1 MWNNRIIKHEKDG
14 VTWYSVHEVFYNE
27 DGSIYAYTE
36 DPITIVG
43 ETKSET
49 IKQVEQI
56 LRDIKDTPV
65 LVASEIEFK
74 EISVSL
80 SELNSFV
87 PTSSSSSCTDSYL
100 FLATSFLLSKGNLS
114 IKRFPPRNL

>member
-14 VTWYSVHEVFYNE
+14 VTWHSVHEVFYNK

-36 DPITIVG
+36 DAITIIG
-43 ETKSET
+43 ETEEET
-49 IKQVEQI
+49 IRQAEQI

-74 EISVSL
+74 DYE
-80 SELNSFV
+80 EE
-87 PTSSSSSCTDSYL
+87 
-100 FLATSFLLSKGNLS
+100 
-114 IKRFPPRNL
+114 

>member
-14 VTWYSVHEVFYNE
+14 ATWYSVHEVFYNE

-36 DPITIVG
+36 DAITIIG
-43 ETKSET
+43 ETGEEAVE
-49 IKQVEQI
+49 QVEQI

-74 EISVSL
+74 DREEI
-80 SELNSFV
+80 
-87 PTSSSSSCTDSYL
+87 
-100 FLATSFLLSKGNLS
+100 
-114 IKRFPPRNL
+114 

>member
-14 VTWYSVHEVFYNE
+14 TIWYGVHEVFYNK

-36 DPITIVG
+36 DAITIIG
-43 ETKSET
+43 ETEEET
-49 IKQVEQI
+49 IEQVEQI

-74 EISVSL
+74 DYE
-80 SELNSFV
+80 EE
-87 PTSSSSSCTDSYL
+87 
-100 FLATSFLLSKGNLS
+100 
-114 IKRFPPRNL
+114 

>member
-14 VTWYSVHEVFYNE
+14 TIWYGVHEVFYNK

-36 DPITIVG
+36 DAITIIG
-43 ETKSET
+43 ETEEET
-49 IKQVEQI
+49 IRQAEQI

-74 EISVSL
+74 DYE
-80 SELNSFV
+80 EE
-87 PTSSSSSCTDSYL
+87 
-100 FLATSFLLSKGNLS
+100 
-114 IKRFPPRNL
+114 

>member
-14 VTWYSVHEVFYNE
+14 TTWYSVHEVFYNE
-27 DGSIYAYTE
+27 DGSIYAHTE

-43 ETKSET
+43 ETKLDT
-49 IKQVEQI
+49 IGQVQQI

-74 EISVSL
+74 
-80 SELNSFV
+80 
-87 PTSSSSSCTDSYL
+87 D
-100 FLATSFLLSKGNLS
+100 A
-114 IKRFPPRNL
+114 